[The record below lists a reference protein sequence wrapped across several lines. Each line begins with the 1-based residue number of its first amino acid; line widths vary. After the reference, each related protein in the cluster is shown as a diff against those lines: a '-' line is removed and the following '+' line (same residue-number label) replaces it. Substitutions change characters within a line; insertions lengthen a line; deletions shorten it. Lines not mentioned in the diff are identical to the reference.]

1 CVLHS
6 SPSCCSAVAH
16 RALPSFPTRRSSDLA
31 GLSAGPSRT
40 STRSCGEPCFHC
52 KKASVH
58 RKTPT
63 NSPVCAI
70 LKKGRLSKRKQKAQN
85 AKLPLD
91 TGGVALYCF
100 IEESGAPA
108 PPAVKNEQ
116 EVLKMTKF
124 AKRFLSA
131 AAAACL
137 LCGCILPA
145 SAAETEEEARV
156 LQYETAQP
164 VSAVVVDTRWTEVV
178 IQPGQTDKITVES
191 AADAKGEYSYD
202 CTVADGVLKVN
213 VEGIEGEEFRDYIQ
227 IGPFRFLNQYAIT
240 LDNTITV
247 TLPNKMYDSIQVK
260 ADHDDIRMRD
270 IQSQTA

>member
-1 CVLHS
+1 
-6 SPSCCSAVAH
+6 
-16 RALPSFPTRRSSDLA
+16 
-31 GLSAGPSRT
+31 
-40 STRSCGEPCFHC
+40 
-52 KKASVH
+52 
-58 RKTPT
+58 
-63 NSPVCAI
+63 
-70 LKKGRLSKRKQKAQN
+70 
-85 AKLPLD
+85 
-91 TGGVALYCF
+91 
-100 IEESGAPA
+100 
-108 PPAVKNEQ
+108 
-116 EVLKMTKF
+116 MTKF

-156 LQYETAQP
+156 LQYETAEP
-164 VSAVVVDTRWTEVV
+164 VSSVVVDTRWTEVV

-213 VEGIEGEEFRDYIQ
+213 VEGIEGEESKGYIQ

-270 IQSQTA
+270 IQSQTAQLTTEHGDIVLSGAQPQALNVENDHGDIVFDHAAVIRCEGKTSHGNIHGTIAGSKSSYSIATDIEDGDSNLSAQIGDGVHALIFNIEHGNVGVYFTA

>member
-1 CVLHS
+1 
-6 SPSCCSAVAH
+6 
-16 RALPSFPTRRSSDLA
+16 
-31 GLSAGPSRT
+31 
-40 STRSCGEPCFHC
+40 
-52 KKASVH
+52 
-58 RKTPT
+58 
-63 NSPVCAI
+63 
-70 LKKGRLSKRKQKAQN
+70 
-85 AKLPLD
+85 
-91 TGGVALYCF
+91 
-100 IEESGAPA
+100 
-108 PPAVKNEQ
+108 
-116 EVLKMTKF
+116 MTKF

-156 LQYETAQP
+156 LQYETAEP
-164 VSAVVVDTRWTEVV
+164 VSSVVVDTRWTEVV

-202 CTVADGVLKVN
+202 CTVADGVLTVN
-213 VEGIEGEEFRDYIQ
+213 VEGIEGEESKGYIQ

-270 IQSQTA
+270 IQSQTAQLTTEHGDIVLSGAQPQALNVENDHGDIVFDHAAVIRCEGKTSHGNIHGTIAGSKSSYSIATDIEDGDSNLRAQIGDGVHALAFTTEWGGVDVDFTA